1 MTAPRLKP
9 EADQVERDEPVF
21 YPIEDDEPLAES
33 EYQLFPLT
41 YAYWALTTWYADDP
55 TTWVGAD
62 MFLYYV
68 EGDPGKAV
76 TPDVFVVTRTHK
88 EEKRN
93 IFQTWVEGRVPDFIL
108 EVLSENNYRNDLV
121 TKFPIYRQLGV
132 TEYWLYDPTLTGIL
146 SPPLQGYRLV
156 DGEYQPIP
164 VEETALPGRYRGA
177 SQVLRLELHAE
188 TDWFRLF
195 DPAAGVYLRDPQE
208 SEAAL
213 AAEREARFA
222 DQQALAAEREARFAD
237 RQALTAEREARAELE
252 RLLREHGIEPP
263 TGDVTGNP

>member
-1 MTAPRLKP
+1 MTAPRLKS
-9 EADQVERDEPVF
+9 EVEQVESVF

-41 YAYWALTTWYADDP
+41 YTYWALTTWFFDDP

-68 EGDPGKAV
+68 EGDPSKVVA
-76 TPDVFVVTRTHK
+76 PDVFVVTQTHK
-88 EEKRN
+88 EELRN
-93 IFQTWVEGRVPDFIL
+93 IFQTWVEGRIPDFIL

-132 TEYWLYDPTLTGIL
+132 TEYWMYDPTPTGIL

-156 DGEYQPIP
+156 SGEYQPIP
-164 VEETALPGRYRGA
+164 VEETALPGRYRGVSGA
-177 SQVLRLELHAE
+177 LGLELHAE

-195 DPAAGVYLRDPQE
+195 DPVGGVYLRDPQE
-208 SEAAL
+208 SETAL
-213 AAEREARFA
+213 ATEREARLA
-222 DQQALAAEREARFAD
+222 DQQALATEREARLAD
-237 RQALTAEREARAELE
+237 QQALATERAARAELE

-263 TGDVTGNP
+263 V